1 MPGIQRAD
9 PGARR
14 RALLLAVAIGAAGW
28 AAFFVLQEWL
38 ADLQTKD
45 PAIAR
50 EALEDAMIWGTW
62 AATLPVLVFATWLWL
77 LGARVRRA
85 ERYPPPGAKVIRDT
99 PVLTGREARSRGALL
114 QVFALI
120 LGVCGAGTLIAV
132 HRLVVRLDHVRP
144 EVSTAWAQHTRLR
157 CPPAR
162 NDSTLSASSSTQ
174 RWRAS
179 LAAQAMC
186 GVTIRFGIEGSSS
199 G

>member
-1 MPGIQRAD
+1 VPEIQPAD
-9 PGARR
+9 PVARR
-14 RALLLAVAIGAAGW
+14 RALIAAAVIAAAGW
-28 AAFFVLQEWL
+28 AAYFALQNWL
-38 ADLQTKD
+38 ADLRSLPPESAQ
-45 PAIAR
+45 

-77 LGARVRRA
+77 LGRRVRRA
-85 ERYPPPGAKVIRDT
+85 GRFPPPGAKVIRDT
-99 PVLTGREARSRGALL
+99 PVLIGRDARVRGATL
-114 QVFALI
+114 QVTALV

-132 HRLVVRLDHVRP
+132 HRLVVRLDQIRP
-144 EVSTAWAQHTRLR
+144 AASTACCQHTRLR

-179 LAAQAMC
+179 LAAHATC